1 MSLSDLASLGSFV
14 SGLAVL
20 VSLIFLYFQLRQV
33 NAQVQQAERTQQA
46 TIRHT
51 RAARIVDIALASA
64 QPSWA
69 EAVRKGTHGDLDISA
84 TQLWQFTNYMVARL
98 SNAEDAFYQYR
109 EGAFDKAA
117 FDRFVVRMKMMLN
130 ATGMRAMYKSQRPN
144 FGCEFVAFMDKLLS
158 EVSVAPAV
166 DLLAQWKAG
175 VAAERSQAAS

>member
-1 MSLSDLASLGSFV
+1 MTLSDLASIGSFV

-33 NAQVQQAERTQQA
+33 HAQAQQAERTQQA

-64 QPSWA
+64 EPSWA
-69 EAVRKGTHGDLDISA
+69 EAIRKGTFGDLDLSA

-109 EGAFDKAA
+109 EGAFDQAA
-117 FDRFVVRMKMMLN
+117 FDRLVVRMKLMLN
-130 ATGMRAMYKSQRPN
+130 AAGMRAMYKRQRPN
-144 FGCEFVAFMDKLLS
+144 LGSEFIDFMDKLLS
-158 EVSVAPAV
+158 EVPVAPAV
-166 DLLAQWKAG
+166 DSLAQWKAD
-175 VAAERSQAAS
+175 VAAEKFQAAL